1 MAMHLNDVLEHPL
14 VAAGH
19 PVLVSGADRLGNN
32 VRWIH
37 CADLYDIAP
46 LLRGDEVLLTNGV
59 GLVGVDEEARRNYVR
74 QLAQK
79 GIAGLMVEVGRTFD
93 ALPSEMAEE
102 AERLGLPVVV
112 LQPAL
117 RFTEVAEAINSMI
130 IDRSITKLRHADE
143 ISRSLSELLA
153 RGGTL
158 AAIVD
163 GIRDISGTWVSLQD
177 DSKQII
183 AHAGSLPAGLA
194 GSPAST
200 APVFV
205 DGILWGRLTVG
216 ADNVPSVLLD
226 ALLERAPAVIALALI
241 RNEPN
246 VTRSLRLKHM
256 LIEQF
261 LQGRYIEDHV
271 LQDRLRAAGLPTST
285 RPYACVVIDRFQ
297 VANSVDI
304 LNQLVDT
311 HGYGLVGVYE
321 GLACAVIAAH
331 TDETTRGF
339 SSTLLNDLTGHI
351 TFRGKTVAAVGPSVI
366 RYADLPRS
374 MTEAHLSLRICQD
387 AKPASSAVIAAKD
400 LAVERILY
408 KNADRAELRLSVE
421 EMLGQLIAYD
431 QGRQTKLMPTLVVL
445 LECGGSKAVAA
456 QRLHLRRQSLYY
468 RINQLSSLL
477 EYDLDNPRDRTALS
491 VAVSAMQIIQAPEHV
506 DSPQE

>member
-1 MAMHLNDVLEHPL
+1 MAMRLNDVLEHPL

-19 PVLVSGADRLGNN
+19 PVLVSGADRLGTD

-46 LLRGDEVLLTNGV
+46 LLRGEEVLLTNGV
-59 GLVGVDEEARRNYVR
+59 GLVGVDEEALRNYVR

-79 GIAGLMVEVGRTFD
+79 GIAGLMIEVGRTFD
-93 ALPSEMAEE
+93 ALPPEMADE
-102 AERLGLPVVV
+102 AETLGLPLIV

-163 GIRDISGTWVSLQD
+163 GIRDICGTWVSLQD

-183 AHAGSLPAGLA
+183 AHAGSLPPGLMDTSA
-194 GSPAST
+194 AT
-200 APVFV
+200 AAVFV
-205 DGILWGRLTVG
+205 DGIVWGQLTVG
-216 ADNVPSVLLD
+216 STDVPSVLLD
-226 ALLERAPAVIALALI
+226 ALLDRAPAVIALALI

-256 LIEQF
+256 LIEQL

-271 LQDRLRAAGLPTST
+271 LQDRLRAAGLPTSV
-285 RPYACVVIDRFQ
+285 RPYACVVIDRLQ
-297 VANSVDI
+297 VPNSVDV
-304 LNQLVDT
+304 LNQLIET

-331 TDETTRGF
+331 SDETTRGF
-339 SSTLLNDLTGHI
+339 STTLRDDLTSRI
-351 TFRGKTVAAVGPSVI
+351 TFRGKAVAAVGPCII
-366 RYADLPRS
+366 RFTDLPRS
-374 MTEAHLSLRICQD
+374 MTEAHLSLTICQD
-387 AKPASSAVIAAKD
+387 VNPASVAVVAAKD
-400 LAVERILY
+400 MAVERLLY

-431 QGRQTKLMPTLVVL
+431 QDRQTKLMPTLTVL
-445 LECGGSKAVAA
+445 LECGGSKALAA

-468 RINQLSSLL
+468 RLNQLSSLL

-491 VAVSAMQIIQAPEHV
+491 VAVSAMRIVQSPEHV
-506 DSPQE
+506 DGEMN